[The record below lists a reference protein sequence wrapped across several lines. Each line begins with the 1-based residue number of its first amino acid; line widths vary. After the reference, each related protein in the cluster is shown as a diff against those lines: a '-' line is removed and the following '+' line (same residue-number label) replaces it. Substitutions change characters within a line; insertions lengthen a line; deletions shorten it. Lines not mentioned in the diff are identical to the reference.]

1 MKYLLDTS
9 VIVDMLRKRKE
20 AIQFITSHKE
30 DAILTSSICEEEIL
44 VWVYLSQEK
53 FRSERKQEHMEL
65 FDSFHEIVEVDREQA
80 DIAAEIK
87 AELLKAGNIIDD
99 LDILIA
105 AAAIASHATLIT
117 RNIKHF
123 IRISNLKVESLQE

>member
-1 MKYLLDTS
+1 M
-9 VIVDMLRKRKE
+9 
-20 AIQFITSHKE
+20 
-30 DAILTSSICEEEIL
+30 
-44 VWVYLSQEK
+44 SQEK

-65 FDSFHEIVEVDREQA
+65 FESFYEIVEVDREQA

-105 AAAIASHATLIT
+105 AAAITNHATLIT
-117 RNIKHF
+117 HNVKHF
-123 IRISNLKVESLQE
+123 ARISNLQVQTLTE